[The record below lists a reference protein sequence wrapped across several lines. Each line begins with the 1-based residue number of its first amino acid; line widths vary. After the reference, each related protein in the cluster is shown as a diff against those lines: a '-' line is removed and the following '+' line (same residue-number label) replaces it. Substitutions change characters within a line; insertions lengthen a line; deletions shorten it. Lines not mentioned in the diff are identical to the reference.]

1 MNKANQSYRNDAAFL
16 ITKTGGIIMPKL
28 KGSYTNILNKLITD
42 KNISTAEYRILNY
55 LLMRAGNQDVC
66 YPSLNTIAADT
77 DIGLSTVK
85 RAIPSLAKKGYLKKI
100 NRKKDNGSA
109 TSNLYQF
116 TDKVYGTD

>member
-1 MNKANQSYRNDAAFL
+1 
-16 ITKTGGIIMPKL
+16 MPKL
-28 KGSYTNILNKLITD
+28 DSNFTNILNKLIID
-42 KNISTAEYRILNY
+42 KNITTAEYRIMCY

-100 NRKKDNGSA
+100 NRKKANGSA

-116 TDKVYGTD
+116 TDKVYGTDWNYGGSNLTEVVSGWTANNT

>member
-1 MNKANQSYRNDAAFL
+1 MIRLFYYRN
-16 ITKTGGIIMPKL
+16 GGNTMPKL
-28 KGSYTNILNKLITD
+28 NSNFTNILNKLIID
-42 KNISTAEYRILNY
+42 KNITTAEYRILCY

-100 NRKKDNGSA
+100 NRKKANGSA

-116 TDKVYGTD
+116 TEKIYGTE

>member
-1 MNKANQSYRNDAAFL
+1 
-16 ITKTGGIIMPKL
+16 MPRL
-28 KGSYTNILNKLITD
+28 KESYTNILNKLITD
-42 KNISTAEYRILNY
+42 KNISKAEFRILCY

-100 NRKKDNGSA
+100 NRKKANGSA

-116 TDKVYGTD
+116 TEKIYGTD

>member
-1 MNKANQSYRNDAAFL
+1 
-16 ITKTGGIIMPKL
+16 MPKL
-28 KGSYTNILNKLITD
+28 NSNFTNILNKLIID
-42 KNISTAEYRILNY
+42 KNITTAEYRILCY

-100 NRKKDNGSA
+100 NRKKANGSA

-116 TDKVYGTD
+116 TEKIYGTD